1 MEKRNNGVRHEFND
15 LIRLNID
22 GKKEGKV
29 SLANKP
35 PRVNNAQQSDLRTF
49 HQALV

>member
-15 LIRLNID
+15 LIRLNLE

-29 SLANKP
+29 S
-35 PRVNNAQQSDLRTF
+35 
-49 HQALV
+49 